1 MICQHE
7 RRRMVV
13 SGFVN
18 ADMMML
24 VMVQSW
30 LAGVDMQCHG
40 GVRLL
45 NNDMVIFVMG
55 DTCDG

>member
-1 MICQHE
+1 
-7 RRRMVV
+7 MVV

-30 LAGVDMQCHG
+30 LAGVDMRCYG
-40 GVRLL
+40 GVHLREQLH
-45 NNDMVIFVMG
+45 G
-55 DTCDG
+55 DICDG